1 MFLRERKF
9 VLKRRIITQIMK
21 DQPPQGHYWKQG
33 DEIENKEEKNAI
45 IPTLDNERKEEK
57 RTINLLV

>member
-1 MFLRERKF
+1 M
-9 VLKRRIITQIMK
+9 LKRRIITQIK
-21 DQPPQGHYWKQG
+21 RDQPPQGHYWKQG
-33 DEIENKEEKNAI
+33 DEIENKEEKNPI